1 MATPPPPRS
10 QATPGASQATTA
22 MTAEQAAL
30 VAAAVSAAAAAQ
42 ERLAAATVDQIKRLF
57 STLLEDNGWFAQPRV
72 DEIVSDIVELMADA
86 TQIAA
91 EITQGYLE
99 TVLDVLDIDF
109 RDIEISLPPDLRIG
123 VTPQREWNRPAE
135 QARIMRLLGADEFQ
149 ANEIALQRAEQ
160 QVRMDLILARRE
172 AEKEMW
178 GVSGDIIAYRR
189 ILRPELSVGGPCG
202 LCIVAASRVYHKS
215 DLRDL
220 HNECRCDVLPI
231 VKDGSGEIL
240 DPGFDLNRDDL
251 DALYEA
257 AGGSNRQG
265 LQRVRLKHVEHGELG
280 PILVDGRYKTRTQS
294 DVADLSKRRMDP
306 QRIYDAQVKVI
317 AEYEKAVAAGR
328 TPQFDIEFHRRMRDK
343 YAKRL
348 GISTD
353 AA

>member
-10 QATPGASQATTA
+10 QATAGASQQTTA
-22 MTAEQAAL
+22 ATPEQMALLAAA
-30 VAAAVSAAAAAQ
+30 VAAATAAQ
-42 ERLAAATVDQIKRLF
+42 ERLAAATVGQIKQLF
-57 STLLEDNGWFAQPRV
+57 SSLLEGNGWFTQPRV
-72 DEIVSDIVELMADA
+72 DEIVSEVVDLMDEATEL
-86 TQIAA
+86 AA
-91 EITQGYLE
+91 AITQGYIE
-99 TVLDVLDIDF
+99 TVLDVLDIEF
-109 RDIEISLPPDLRIG
+109 RDIEISLPQLRTG
-123 VTPQREWNRPAE
+123 VTPEREWNRPAE

-149 ANEIALQRAEQ
+149 ANERALQRAEQ
-160 QVRMDLILARRE
+160 QARMDLILARRE

-178 GVSGDIIAYRR
+178 GVTGDIIAYRR

-220 HNECRCDVLPI
+220 HNDCKCDVMPI

-265 LQRVRLKHVEHGELG
+265 LQRVRLKHLDHGELG
-280 PILVDGRYKTRTQS
+280 PVLVDGRYKTRTQS
-294 DVADLSKRRMDP
+294 EVAELSKRRMDP
-306 QRIYDAQVKVI
+306 QRIYDAQVKI
-317 AEYEKAVAAGR
+317 ITEYEKAVAAGQR
-328 TPQFDIEFHRRMRDK
+328 PQFDIDFHYRQRDE